1 MKNQKKMKNKL
12 ISAKTGVNN
21 PNIPMMLCSNGLI
34 FGTARLIPS
43 PTAEMILSSRNEYL
57 KRARIMI
64 VDYILPIFFSPDCS
78 VHRFP
83 RHVFFQE
90 YDQWQ
95 LVGYESL

>member
-1 MKNQKKMKNKL
+1 MHQKKIKNKL
-12 ISAKTGVNN
+12 IKAKTGVTN
-21 PNIPMMLCSNGLI
+21 PKIPMMLCSKGLI
-34 FGTARLIPS
+34 FGITRLIPS
-43 PTAEMILSSRNEYL
+43 PTAERILSSRNEYL
-57 KRARIMI
+57 KRALIMI

-83 RHVFFQE
+83 RHEFFQE